1 MIDQTCTSHKQLTR
15 IIAVHSLYVIVI
27 STVFPDANIY
37 NMMRLFWKIN
47 EYTKPMAL
55 MYNCWHTRNKRR
67 QNILTE
73 YDVNKCMDRQTL
85 SSTQM
90 LRVIFSSKS
99 AETKKRFVN
108 SAS

>member
-1 MIDQTCTSHKQLTR
+1 MEDQWIYETNGINVQLLAHKK
-15 IIAVHSLYVIVI
+15 
-27 STVFPDANIY
+27 
-37 NMMRLFWKIN
+37 W
-47 EYTKPMAL
+47 
-55 MYNCWHTRNKRR
+55 RR

-99 AETKKRFVN
+99 AENKERSVN